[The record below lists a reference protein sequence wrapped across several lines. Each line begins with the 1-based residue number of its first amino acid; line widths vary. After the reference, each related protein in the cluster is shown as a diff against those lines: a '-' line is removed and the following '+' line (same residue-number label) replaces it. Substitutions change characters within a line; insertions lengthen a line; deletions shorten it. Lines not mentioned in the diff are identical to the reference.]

1 MKTYELALMEREEL
15 GEKRGRE
22 KATLANLNSVMK
34 KLNFSVEKAMEF
46 LEIPKEEQNHY
57 LSLLKT

>member
-1 MKTYELALMEREEL
+1 MTYELALMEREEL
-15 GEKRGRE
+15 GEKLGRE

-46 LEIPKEEQNHY
+46 LEIPEEDQNYY
-57 LSLLKT
+57 LSLLKS